1 MRKKQN
7 PKYVDENGNFKLSL
21 ALKDLAISFLHAL
34 WFIGVAFYRAWAI
47 VTVWG
52 WFMVPLLSLP
62 ALSVPLV
69 FGVTILHGFF
79 AVNYS
84 DTVLLSM
91 QESLKKNGLVDERFA
106 KVWSWVGQP
115 MIITGLLF
123 GGWLW
128 KTVFAF
134 FGVM

>member
-1 MRKKQN
+1 MSKKQN
-7 PKYVDENGNFKLSL
+7 PKFVDENGNFKTSL
-21 ALKDLAISFLHAL
+21 FFKELAVRLLYFFWL
-34 WFIGVAFYRAWAI
+34 IGVAFYRAWAI

-69 FGVTILHGFF
+69 FAITVLHGFF
-79 AVNYS
+79 SVSYS
-84 DTVLLSM
+84 DTVLISM
-91 QESLKKNGLVDERFA
+91 HEKLKKNGLVDEKFA

-115 MIITGLLF
+115 VIITGLF
-123 GGWLW
+123 FSGWLW
-128 KTVFAF
+128 KTVFVF